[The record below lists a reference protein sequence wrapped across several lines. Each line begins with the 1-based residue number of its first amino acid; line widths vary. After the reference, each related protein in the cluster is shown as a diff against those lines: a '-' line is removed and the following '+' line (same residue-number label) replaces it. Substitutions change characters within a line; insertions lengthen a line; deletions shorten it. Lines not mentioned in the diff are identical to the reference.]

1 MFTHTWGHITL
12 NAAREYLIGVA
23 RRRLSTTT
31 AACVVLLLTEH
42 HQQKRLGG
50 AVRRGTWPR
59 WCCDLDCAAEPA
71 STLWVCS
78 LLLRSQHLRCCW
90 SRRRSALLLCCRR
103 EPSRKCRFHPL
114 QSERVRSRRTAL
126 HPLPPRRTP
135 PSLFFLIWTP
145 EEIYIYKSVAAAAT
159 SSSSATASRTFR
171 RRLGASLSLCP
182 GFLQRHAARGII
194 VVIAEPSFTH
204 THTHL
209 TASAPPPSRAHTAPI
224 FLHF

>member
-1 MFTHTWGHITL
+1 MAPLVLRSRLRCRASQHSLGL
-12 NAAREYLIGVA
+12 LSAAAL
-23 RRRLSTTT
+23 T
-31 AACVVLLLTEH
+31 ASALLL
-42 HQQKRLGG
+42 L
-50 AVRRGTWPR
+50 
-59 WCCDLDCAAEPA
+59 EPPPP
-71 STLWVCS
+71 
-78 LLLRSQHLRCCW
+78 
-90 SRRRSALLLCCRR
+90 LLLCCRR

-145 EEIYIYKSVAAAAT
+145 EEIYIYKSVVAAT

-194 VVIAEPSFTH
+194 VVIACEPSF

-224 FLHF
+224 FLHFHKTIWCVRVLLLC